1 MADKLS
7 QLKTITQ
14 NLGYEV
20 QEHTIEEGSEIDALE
35 ISIEDY
41 EEKIILSVYP
51 DDELD
56 GSYFFQFYSE
66 YNFNTYDYDTLKLLT
81 QINETNQKLPLGNFS
96 LGVNTGV
103 IFFKHIWAVDKEMKP
118 REEHFVDL
126 LDMVE
131 YAITE
136 SKQVLLD
143 VRN

>member
-1 MADKLS
+1 MDNLS

-20 QEHTIEEGSEIDALE
+20 KEYSVEKGSELNALQ
-35 ISIEDY
+35 ISIDEYD
-41 EEKIILSVYP
+41 ETIILSVYP

-66 YNFNTYDYDTLKLLT
+66 YTFNTYEYDKLQLLMK
-81 QINETNQKLPLGNFS
+81 INETNQKLPLGNFN
-96 LGVNTGV
+96 LITETGV
-103 IFFKHIWAVDKEMKP
+103 ILFKYIWAVDKKTP
-118 REEHFVDL
+118 YREEHFVDV

-136 SKQVLLD
+136 FKQALFD